1 MGKTNYAFSCLLILV
16 LSFFSHSSIGQ
27 ADTAYTLVRSV
38 KTNAVYFT
46 SDKLQQ
52 SYLVSPSNE
61 VIKYDAQGKEVFR
74 YNNNYLGQLKLIDAT
89 NPFNLLLYYPDYQTV
104 ITLDRTLSETGEINL
119 FDLNIIN
126 VQAIGSSN
134 DNNVWIY
141 DDAAFKLKKIDQN
154 GQVLLESDDLS
165 LLLNQAP
172 RPIQVKARENW
183 VYLNDPELG
192 ILVFDNFGQYH
203 KLLPFKKVAY
213 FQIIGSQLIY
223 AQDENLY
230 NFNLQSLL
238 TSNIPLPTPAQKS
251 QLISFQ
257 KNHLYTLKNGFL
269 NVYQFQ

>member
-1 MGKTNYAFSCLLILV
+1 MERTKIWLSFTLVLILSS
-16 LSFFSHSSIGQ
+16 LTISSFGQ
-27 ADTAYTLVRSV
+27 SDTAYTLIRDVA
-38 KTNAVYFT
+38 TNAVYFT

-154 GQVLLESDDLS
+154 GKVLLESDDLS

-203 KLLPFKKVAY
+203 KLLPFKDVAY

-223 AQDENLY
+223 AQREAFY

-238 TSNIPLPTPAQKS
+238 TTNILLPTQAQNS

-257 KNHLYTLKNGFL
+257 KDHLYILKDSVIK
-269 NVYQFQ
+269 VYQFK